1 MSAIDKLEAL
11 MKLELDLKAQY
22 EKKMTAER
30 YKLEESTASQTKLQ
44 ATVVDQAAQISD
56 LKARGSESKRLE
68 QEIREVNNRAEKL
81 KLEGDAQ
88 RKKTKLA
95 LKELNELKTI
105 VKNLKQ
111 LDAEKLKKNLV
122 NTKKKLEEQRTANT
136 LLSKNIKN
144 YKQENHDH
152 LNTIAKLE
160 AELEELKPAE
170 EVETEETD
178 AEVEVEVEAV
188 TESDK
193 TDTKAEPAE
202 TAKA

>member
-170 EVETEETD
+170 EVETEE
-178 AEVEVEVEAV
+178 VEVEAV